1 MHNND
6 AVTKEVAKLD
16 KRKNKSSKET
26 GNTFV
31 VEPTGSATQVN
42 LDGQWEHDF
51 TDHTEHDEK
60 AGK

>member
-1 MHNND
+1 M
-6 AVTKEVAKLD
+6 D